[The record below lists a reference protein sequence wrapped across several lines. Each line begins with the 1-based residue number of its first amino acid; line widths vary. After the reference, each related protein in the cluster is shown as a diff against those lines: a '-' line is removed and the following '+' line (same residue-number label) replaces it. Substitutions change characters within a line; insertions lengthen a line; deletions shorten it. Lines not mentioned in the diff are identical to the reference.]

1 LFQFKLFNFL
11 LIPLVF
17 CYSCT
22 SDLKKYINDQR
33 DPIKI
38 YLEPT
43 EMDIEI
49 LFLRSISSKTAE
61 GDEKKILI
69 QKLSQQNANWF
80 RTRLR
85 STLLK
90 NGISVVDRDRANVI
104 FKTKIVDMGEVRPKM
119 FIEGLSIGLVLGL
132 IAGEVTGNPEV
143 GLAVFVWE
151 VIEEF
156 IILYVLKSYFMVTT
170 IELTAEDLDGN
181 VLLSKEFTAY
191 SNDDFIKKLPEF
203 SKNLRENKVRA
214 SLDQNAGD
222 ITEFIYKIKHKL

>member
-1 LFQFKLFNFL
+1 
-11 LIPLVF
+11 
-17 CYSCT
+17 
-22 SDLKKYINDQR
+22 
-33 DPIKI
+33 
-38 YLEPT
+38 
-43 EMDIEI
+43 MDIEI

>member
-1 LFQFKLFNFL
+1 MFQRKPFNFL
-11 LIPLVF
+11 FISLVF

-22 SDLKKYINDQR
+22 SDLKNFIDHQN

-43 EMDIEI
+43 EVDIEI
-49 LFLRSISSKTAE
+49 LFLRSISSKKAE
-61 GDEKKILI
+61 GEEKKVLI
-69 QKLSQQNANWF
+69 QKLTQQNANWF

-90 NGISVVDRDRANVI
+90 NGIPVVNRDRANI
-104 FKTKIVDMGEVRPKM
+104 ILKTKIVDMGEVRPKM

-170 IELTAEDLDGN
+170 IELTAEDLEGN
-181 VLLSKEFTAY
+181 KLLTKEFTAY

-214 SLDQNAGD
+214 SLDQNAED
-222 ITEFIYKIKHKL
+222 ITEFIYKLKHKL

>member
-1 LFQFKLFNFL
+1 MFQRKPFNFL
-11 LIPLVF
+11 FISLVF

-22 SDLKKYINDQR
+22 SDLKNFIDHQS

-43 EMDIEI
+43 EVDIEI

-61 GDEKKILI
+61 GDEKKVLI
-69 QKLSQQNANWF
+69 QKLTQQNANWF

-90 NGISVVDRDRANVI
+90 KGIPVVNRDRANI
-104 FKTKIVDMGEVRPKM
+104 ILKTKIMDMGEVRPKM

-170 IELTAEDLDGN
+170 IELTAEDLEGN
-181 VLLSKEFTAY
+181 KLLTKEFTAY
-191 SNDDFIKKLPEF
+191 SNDDFINKLPEF

-214 SLDQNAGD
+214 SLDQNAED
-222 ITEFIYKIKHKL
+222 ITEFIYKLKHKL